1 MSNSVV
7 HSLPVS
13 YMTKDKDF
21 SRVRLNLFLYLSIF
35 YLFRYSLDFITSII
49 YYDQVVSNIFG
60 VIMYYLYI

>member
-21 SRVRLNLFLYLSIF
+21 SRVRLNLFLYV
-35 YLFRYSLDFITSII
+35 SLCNF
-49 YYDQVVSNIFG
+49 QFV
-60 VIMYYLYI
+60 